1 MHVNGRIL
9 YFFIWLLLYE
19 FGKLKLVQFAAALS
33 VSGIIFLIWK
43 IIISNHRAE
52 PISAMFL
59 ICDCYWL
66 IGITMHRQGTYWFAA
81 FWNYVLPL
89 LPFLLFCLLYFQKY
103 IQQKSIAIQLF
114 LALLIFTAAFS
125 QEQIGVAVVG
135 FTLMIGIWEYVKR
148 ILVVGTLAIYLQQ

>member
-1 MHVNGRIL
+1 MIYYDDYGYYSLTYGAVGHRGDIYSLSELISFLKNHYMHVNGRIL

-103 IQQKSIAIQLF
+103 IQQKQ
-114 LALLIFTAAFS
+114 S
-125 QEQIGVAVVG
+125 QSNY
-135 FTLMIGIWEYVKR
+135 F
-148 ILVVGTLAIYLQQ
+148 